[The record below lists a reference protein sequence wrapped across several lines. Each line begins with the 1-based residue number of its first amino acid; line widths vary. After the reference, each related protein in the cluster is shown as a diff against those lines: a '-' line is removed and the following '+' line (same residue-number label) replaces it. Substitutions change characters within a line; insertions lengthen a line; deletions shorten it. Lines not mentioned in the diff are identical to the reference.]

1 MILDENAA
9 NSVREATKIGK
20 FQFEEF
26 FVEKIQSNTK
36 LIDDTTKK
44 NIFALFEVKI
54 QLLQINLS
62 RRLLVFKLNV
72 VYMHT
77 FVYHAK
83 DEDLDNFFVYEN
95 HLHHPSISK

>member
-1 MILDENAA
+1 MLQILSEKLQKLVNF
-9 NSVREATKIGK
+9 NLKSFLWK
-20 FQFEEF
+20 
-26 FVEKIQSNTK
+26 KIQSNTK

-83 DEDLDNFFVYEN
+83 DEDFDNFFVYEN